1 MITLRTGSHA
11 LNIITLLSVTGEFPM
26 RSLKLLGNER
36 VLKALVHKMTTP
48 QDYRLPHTQTEER
61 ITYKLLNVSGKG
73 SSKSIRFSKAA
84 LPILEWVSA
93 QDYYLHAFRNHKFS
107 GDAYHVERR
116 HRVAEAVAMCMSA
129 GLESRPY
136 VLPKLQGECI
146 SKTVPEFPCL
156 YLARELKRVDELGTN
171 KTQFT
176 RLVGAFFS
184 DRECRAVYNTRNAVM
199 KWSGMGE
206 FKARQSI
213 TDIARLN
220 AGISRVDSA
229 ILFAKS
235 YDTALQTL
243 LESDRSRRMEF
254 RFDAVYRHIH
264 VVTMDENGV
273 RLLQLL
279 SVPDWNEQLLDL
291 LFDPEQRSYNK
302 GQFEYDACIDGVYI
316 LSHLDGDI
324 ARLIRF
330 RDALRMGAGPSEVL
344 CFPFQVEFLQEFLG
358 QATQFK
364 TIDMSAVE
372 EAIGQERRK
381 LFDG

>member
-1 MITLRTGSHA
+1 MIHFRPGSHVHR
-11 LNIITLLSVTGEFPM
+11 LVTILSTTGEFPT
-26 RSLKLLGNER
+26 RSLYLLGNER
-36 VLKALVHKMTTP
+36 VFKAVVHKLTTI
-48 QDYRLPHTQTEER
+48 QQFRNSRTGAELTCRMLT
-61 ITYKLLNVSGKG
+61 VSGRGRNKT
-73 SSKSIRFSKAA
+73 IRFHRSA

>member
-1 MITLRTGSHA
+1 MHSGTINSPVMLIMWSGGTGWQ
-11 LNIITLLSVTGEFPM
+11 
-26 RSLKLLGNER
+26 KLWPC
-36 VLKALVHKMTTP
+36 A
-48 QDYRLPHTQTEER
+48 
-61 ITYKLLNVSGKG
+61 
-73 SSKSIRFSKAA
+73 
-84 LPILEWVSA
+84 
-93 QDYYLHAFRNHKFS
+93 
-107 GDAYHVERR
+107 
-116 HRVAEAVAMCMSA
+116 C
-129 GLESRPY
+129 LESRPY

>member
-1 MITLRTGSHA
+1 M
-11 LNIITLLSVTGEFPM
+11 P
-26 RSLKLLGNER
+26 
-36 VLKALVHKMTTP
+36 
-48 QDYRLPHTQTEER
+48 
-61 ITYKLLNVSGKG
+61 VSPGW
-73 SSKSIRFSKAA
+73 I
-84 LPILEWVSA
+84 P
-93 QDYYLHAFRNHKFS
+93 
-107 GDAYHVERR
+107 
-116 HRVAEAVAMCMSA
+116 
-129 GLESRPY
+129 
-136 VLPKLQGECI
+136 
-146 SKTVPEFPCL
+146 
-156 YLARELKRVDELGTN
+156 
-171 KTQFT
+171 
-176 RLVGAFFS
+176 
-184 DRECRAVYNTRNAVM
+184 
-199 KWSGMGE
+199 
-206 FKARQSI
+206 
-213 TDIARLN
+213 
-220 AGISRVDSA
+220 A

>member
-1 MITLRTGSHA
+1 MWSGGTGWQ
-11 LNIITLLSVTGEFPM
+11 
-26 RSLKLLGNER
+26 KLWPC
-36 VLKALVHKMTTP
+36 A
-48 QDYRLPHTQTEER
+48 
-61 ITYKLLNVSGKG
+61 
-73 SSKSIRFSKAA
+73 
-84 LPILEWVSA
+84 
-93 QDYYLHAFRNHKFS
+93 
-107 GDAYHVERR
+107 
-116 HRVAEAVAMCMSA
+116 C
-129 GLESRPY
+129 LESRPY